1 MPYRDNLNPNERFYV
16 LTIMDKETGL
26 WQPVLTSQG
35 ELQYFNNEDEAYD
48 EAVNAN
54 AENFEIL
61 AQVGVYYYEKP

>member
-35 ELQYFNNEDEAYD
+35 ELQYFNNADEAYD

>member
-26 WQPVLTSQG
+26 WMPVLTSQG
-35 ELQYFNNEDEAYD
+35 ELQYYNDEDEAYD
-48 EAVNAN
+48 AAVNAN

-61 AQVGVYYYEKP
+61 TQERVYYYEKP

>member
-1 MPYRDNLNPNERFYV
+1 MPYKDRLVLDDRFYV

-26 WQPVLTSQG
+26 WKPVLTSQG
-35 ELQYFNNEDEAYD
+35 ELQYFNNADEAYD

-61 AQVGVYYYEKP
+61 AQVGVFYYQKP

>member
-1 MPYRDNLNPNERFYV
+1 MPYRDRLVLDDRFYV

-35 ELQYFNNEDEAYD
+35 ELQYYNDEDEAYD
-48 EAVNAN
+48 AAVNAN

-61 AQVGVYYYEKP
+61 TQEKVYYYEKP